1 MRLDIAQSIKL
12 GDTVYNCFREPLKVV
27 RKTEVYNALS
37 KLDRIE
43 FSVIGSVESVYNY
56 TDLYLENM
64 EDESDEE
71 TSWVY
76 WASSN
81 QNILI
86 DADLDLVRQ
95 VYIAAFANGYEYKR
109 NIRFQEMMQK

>member
-1 MRLDIAQSIKL
+1 MRLDIAESINAGDIVYDCFRQPFKVISKVKFQSISGKL
-12 GDTVYNCFREPLKVV
+12 NSIAFIVEEPAGT
-27 RKTEVYNALS
+27 R
-37 KLDRIE
+37 
-43 FSVIGSVESVYNY
+43 YNY

-81 QNILI
+81 KDILVGT
-86 DADLDLVRQ
+86 DLDLIRQ
-95 VYIAAFANGYEYKR
+95 AYIAAFANGYEYKR
-109 NIRFQEMMQK
+109 NIRYQEMMQK